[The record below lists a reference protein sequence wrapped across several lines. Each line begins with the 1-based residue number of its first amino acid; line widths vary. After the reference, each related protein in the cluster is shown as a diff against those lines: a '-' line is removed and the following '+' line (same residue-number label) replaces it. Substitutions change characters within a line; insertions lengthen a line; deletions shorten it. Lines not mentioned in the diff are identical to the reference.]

1 MLCRSDGDGQVVK
14 GDAEPVAV
22 GDVGGDVVVAAVKVL
37 HERVPGGKDP
47 R

>member
-1 MLCRSDGDGQVVK
+1 MLCRSDGYVQVVE

-37 HERVPGGKDP
+37 HERVPGSKDP